1 VSATSGWYPDPGGG
15 QGLYRYW
22 DGRAW
27 SAATTTDPASAPPP
41 QGIVNPGSAAGTAGT
56 TAHSNYGQGAYGQGT
71 FGQGSY
77 GQGSYGQR
85 SYGQGALGQGT
96 AGQGGPGQGAYGQGG
111 SSFGGTGSSSFGGGR
126 NPYGQGASGQPGQ
139 PGASP
144 YASFQKRRSG
154 VGWWVGAGVLLLVLV
169 VVAVFA
175 ISRATS
181 GGTTGGGAS
190 GQDSSNPCPPDRSDS
205 PPPTPLPADGRVHA
219 GPLSYPQLGA
229 PWSTP
234 TGEDRVPFGVNVLS
248 QTVTVQAAY
257 DGTANHDW
265 VASVLVGELQAGDG
279 FFTPQQGSQIVVRC
293 VLGKFYGDN
302 QVSSDVITDKAT
314 TVDGHDAWL
323 VESKLTFDIPGLQT
337 KGERLIVAIVQAG
350 PERSGLFYASIPDTV
365 APELLQ
371 PARDALSQ
379 LKVDG

>member
-27 SAATTTDPASAPPP
+27 SAATTSDPSSAPPP
-41 QGIVNPGSAAGTAGT
+41 QGLVNPGSAAGTAGA
-56 TAHSNYGQGAYGQGT
+56 TAHANY
-71 FGQGSY
+71 GQGSY
-77 GQGSYGQR
+77 GQGSYGQGTYGQG
-85 SYGQGALGQGT
+85 SYGQGS
-96 AGQGGPGQGAYGQGG
+96 YGQGG
-111 SSFGGTGSSSFGGGR
+111 STLGGGR
-126 NPYGQGASGQPGQ
+126 TPYGQGAPAQPGQ

-181 GGTTGGGAS
+181 GGTAGGGGAS
-190 GQDSSNPCPPDRSDS
+190 GQDSSSACPPDRSDS
-205 PPPTPLPADGRVHA
+205 PVATAPPADGRVHG
-219 GPLSYPQLGA
+219 GPVSYPQLGSPWGA
-229 PWSTP
+229 PGAET
-234 TGEDRVPFGVNVLS
+234 RVPFGVNVLS
-248 QTVTVQAAY
+248 QTVVVQSAY
-257 DGTANHDW
+257 DGQADHDW

-279 FFTPQQGSQIVVRC
+279 FFTPQQGSQIVVKC
-293 VLGKFYGDN
+293 ILGKFYGDN
-302 QVSSDVITDKAT
+302 KVNSDVVTDKAT
-314 TVDGHDAWL
+314 TIDGHDAWL

-350 PERSGLFYASIPDTV
+350 TDRSGLFYASIPDTT
-365 APELLQ
+365 PQLLQ